1 MTERYMGLCRAA
13 GGVVCGVDAA
23 LAEVRHGRA
32 KFVLVASDASERTR
46 KQLTDKCATYQVE
59 ILVGK
64 RDSAALARLFGRR
77 SACAA
82 AAFTG
87 RGPREMAYQ
96 ALLAEENGKEGK
108 GD

>member
-1 MTERYMGLCRAA
+1 MAA
-13 GGVVCGVDAA
+13 GGVVCGTDAA

-32 KFVLVASDASERTR
+32 RFVLVASDASDRTR
-46 KQLTDKCATYQVE
+46 KQLTDKCATYQVK
-59 ILVGK
+59 ILYGI

-87 RGPREMAYQ
+87 RGPQEKAYQ
-96 ALLAEENGKEGK
+96 ALLAEGPSKERE
-108 GD
+108 DD